1 MGLTFT
7 WLFNT
12 CFAFIGKVLGLIGYF
27 ASSSYST
34 VMPLMKNFFSDNMAN
49 MLVDFTNVFTGRT
62 EQVFFAS
69 NLPGIFDSILNIVNQ
84 VVWWV
89 LNLIVKAFRL
99 EYEPFIFT
107 VLAVFAVFFIPF
119 FGFRFVRMIIS

>member
-12 CFAFIGKVLGLIGYF
+12 CFSFIGRVLGLIGYL
-27 ASSSYST
+27 ASSSYNV
-34 VMPLMKNFFSDNMAN
+34 VMPLMKNFFSNNAASMY
-49 MLVDFTNVFTGRT
+49 VEFTNIFNGRLETIVFSS
-62 EQVFFAS
+62 A
-69 NLPGIFDSILNIVNQ
+69 LPGIFDTILNAANQ
-84 VVWWV
+84 VVWWI
-89 LNLIVKAFRL
+89 LNLIVTAFRL
-99 EYEPFIFT
+99 QGEPFVFT